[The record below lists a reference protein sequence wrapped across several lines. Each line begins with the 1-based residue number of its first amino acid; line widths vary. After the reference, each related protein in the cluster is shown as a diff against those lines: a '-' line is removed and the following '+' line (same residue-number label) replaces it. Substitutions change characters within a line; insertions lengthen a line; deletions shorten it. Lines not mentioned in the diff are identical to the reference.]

1 MQKNNINNIVIFTI
15 DSVFSTIYLQALLPH
30 IHKNVSL
37 ICISERYGDKYGSLS
52 DQVIEHIKDSG
63 IKYSNYMAAI
73 YLYHIPIIL
82 ILNLIAKIFRFKHKN
97 MLITQMAK
105 KYNIPLIKVN
115 DVNNAEFKQKLNEIK
130 PDIIVSAYFDQI
142 MKEHIFALPKLG
154 TINFHPGYLP
164 DFPGPSATFWAMK
177 NQGSVGSTIHY
188 VDAGID
194 TGNVILRSSVEKGKA
209 KSVIGMDYEVFSK
222 GAENTLTVLNAIEKN
237 EVSQFSQEKGGNY
250 YSFPKTKDV
259 SDAINNNLHLIKF
272 WEYMRFFR
280 APRINET

>member
-1 MQKNNINNIVIFTI
+1 MKKNNINNIVIFTI
-15 DSVFSTIYLQALLPH
+15 DSVFSTIYLQALLPQ

-73 YLYHIPIIL
+73 YLYHIPIIF
-82 ILNLIAKIFRFKHKN
+82 ILNLVAKTLRFKHKN

-105 KYNIPLIKVN
+105 KYNIPLIKIN
-115 DVNNAEFKQKLNEIK
+115 DVNNAEFEKKLSEVK

-142 MKEHIFALPKLG
+142 MKEHIFALPNLG

-177 NQGSVGSTIHY
+177 NQGNVGSTIHY

-194 TGNVILRSSVEKGKA
+194 TGNVILRSSVEKNKA

-259 SDAINNNLHLIKF
+259 SDAIKNNLHLIKF

>member
-1 MQKNNINNIVIFTI
+1 MKKNNIDNIVIFTI
-15 DSVFSTIYLQALLPH
+15 DSVFSTIYLQALLPE

-37 ICISERYGDKYGSLS
+37 ICISERYGEKYGSLS

-73 YLYHIPIIL
+73 YLYHIPII
-82 ILNLIAKIFRFKHKN
+82 IMLNLVAKVFRLKHQN

-115 DVNNAEFKQKLNEIK
+115 DVNNAEFEKKLKEIQ
-130 PDIIVSAYFDQI
+130 PDIIISAYFDQI
-142 MKEHIFALPKLG
+142 MKEHIFALPKFG
-154 TINFHPGYLP
+154 TVNFHPGYLP

-177 NQGSVGSTIHY
+177 NEGKVGSTLHY

-209 KSVIGMDYEVFSK
+209 TSVIGMDYEVFSK
-222 GAENTLTVLNAIEKN
+222 GAVNTLAVLNDIETDQVKH
-237 EVSQFSQEKGGNY
+237 FSQEKGGSY
-250 YSFPKTKDV
+250 YSFPKTQDV

-280 APRINET
+280 APEPKDL